1 MTNYSIKMGKRLSH
15 EWEFFDL
22 ANVSP
27 ENPNRF
33 CTSLRKVTYK
43 KHMSLNF
50 LDAIKQGNRPEVE
63 RQLNTDPGLIHVREN
78 GLSPILVAAYHGQ
91 PEIASFLAD
100 KTVALTIFEAAATGK
115 INNILRLL
123 ARDPQLVNAY
133 AEDGFQ
139 PLGLAAYFGHFESA
153 EYLVKAGAPVNSPSR
168 NELRATPLQSAAAAG
183 HAKIV
188 EMLLKYRA
196 DSNAREQGGYTPL
209 HAAAQNGDQATI
221 RALLYGGADLTL
233 RGDDGKAPLDL
244 ALKAGH
250 TEAAKLLQE
259 GITKRFKLKRD

>member
-1 MTNYSIKMGKRLSH
+1 M
-15 EWEFFDL
+15 
-22 ANVSP
+22 
-27 ENPNRF
+27 
-33 CTSLRKVTYK
+33 SLR
-43 KHMSLNF
+43 F
-50 LDAIKQGNRPEVE
+50 FEAIKQGNRPEVD
-63 RQLNTDPGLIHVREN
+63 RQLSVDPGLIHAREE

-133 AEDGFQ
+133 AVDGFQ
-139 PLGLAAYFGHFESA
+139 PLGLAAYFGHLDSA
-153 EYLVKAGAPVNSPSR
+153 EYLLKAGAPINSPSR
-168 NELRATPLQSAAAAG
+168 NDLKATPLQSAAAAG
-183 HAKIV
+183 YAKIV
-188 EMLLKYRA
+188 EMLIKYRA
-196 DSNAREQGGYTPL
+196 DPNVQEQGGYTPL
-209 HAAAQNGDQATI
+209 HSAAQNGDQETI

-233 RGDDGKAPLDL
+233 RSEDGRTPLDI
-244 ALKAGH
+244 AIEAGH